1 MGIQSATDAA
11 TMVEIPSLRPRK
23 LTQRGADT
31 RQKILDATVRV
42 IVSSGF
48 AAMTV
53 ERVMAESGISRGSV
67 LHQFPNRLALAVA
80 TAERTLQVVIELAR
94 AGAQAKADPFERLAS
109 HAEVVWDAHSSPE
122 GLALNEIVMAAGWD
136 RELAEGIRPIVEVV
150 EADIHEQF
158 VELAREAGLPDPEA
172 FVARGWWL
180 VSSVRGLVIE
190 HRLLQPR
197 PVIDAAV
204 EEMKASH
211 RRYCE
216 ALRDKLVIVD

>member
-1 MGIQSATDAA
+1 MATQLADPASDAPVA
-11 TMVEIPSLRPRK
+11 RPRK
-23 LTQRGADT
+23 LTRRGADT
-31 RQKILDATVRV
+31 REKILDATVCV

-48 AAMTV
+48 AAMTI

-80 TAERTLQVVIELAR
+80 TAERTLEVVIDLAR
-94 AGAQAKADPFERLAS
+94 AKAGRWPDPFERLAN
-109 HAEVVWDAHSSPE
+109 HAEVVWQAHSSPE

-136 RELAEGIRPIVEVV
+136 RELAEGIRPIIEEV
-150 EADIHEQF
+150 EADIRVQF
-158 VELAREAGLPDPEA
+158 VDMAREAGLPDPEA

-190 HRLLQPR
+190 HRLLQSR
-197 PVIDAAV
+197 PMIDAAI

-216 ALRDKLVIVD
+216 ALRDKLVTLD

>member
-1 MGIQSATDAA
+1 MASQLADADA
-11 TMVEIPSLRPRK
+11 PVARPRK
-23 LTQRGADT
+23 LTRRGADT
-31 RQKILDATVRV
+31 RARILEATVRV

-48 AAMTV
+48 AAMTI

-80 TAERTLQVVIELAR
+80 TAERTLEVVIELAR
-94 AGAQAKADPFERLAS
+94 KAAAAKPDPFERMAS
-109 HAEVVWDAHSSPE
+109 HAEVMWQAHSSPE
-122 GLALNEIVMAAGWD
+122 GLALNEIVTAAGWD
-136 RELAEGIRPIVEVV
+136 RELAEGIRPIIEDV
-150 EADIHEQF
+150 EADIRVQF
-158 VELAREAGLPDPEA
+158 LDMAREAGLPDPEA

-180 VSSVRGLVIE
+180 VASVRGLVIE

-197 PVIDAAV
+197 PMIDAAL

-216 ALRDKLVIVD
+216 AQRDKLVMLD

>member
-1 MGIQSATDAA
+1 MVTQLADPFDSAAA
-11 TMVEIPSLRPRK
+11 RPRK
-23 LTQRGADT
+23 LTRRGADT
-31 RQKILDATVRV
+31 REKILDATVRV

-48 AAMTV
+48 AAMTI

-80 TAERTLQVVIELAR
+80 TAERTLQVVIDLAR
-94 AGAQAKADPFERLAS
+94 VASELKPDAFERLAS
-109 HAEVVWDAHSSPE
+109 HAEVMWDAHSSPE
-122 GLALNEIVMAAGWD
+122 GLALNEIVTAAGWD
-136 RELAEGIRPIVEVV
+136 RELAEGIRPIVEEV
-150 EADIHEQF
+150 EADIRVQF
-158 VELAREAGLPDPEA
+158 VDMAREAGLPDPEA

-197 PVIDAAV
+197 PMIDAAV

-216 ALRDKLVIVD
+216 ALRDKLVTLD

>member
-1 MGIQSATDAA
+1 
-11 TMVEIPSLRPRK
+11 
-23 LTQRGADT
+23 
-31 RQKILDATVRV
+31 
-42 IVSSGF
+42 
-48 AAMTV
+48 
-53 ERVMAESGISRGSV
+53 
-67 LHQFPNRLALAVA
+67 
-80 TAERTLQVVIELAR
+80 
-94 AGAQAKADPFERLAS
+94 
-109 HAEVVWDAHSSPE
+109 VWDAHSSPE